1 MKNNKYKAP
10 YYIKKLKKLGV
21 ECRPFFCPMHLQPVF
36 KSMNLFKKNKFPV
49 SEKLFNYGFYIPSGI
64 GMKKKE
70 LVYVADKILKIFR

>member
-1 MKNNKYKAP
+1 
-10 YYIKKLKKLGV
+10 
-21 ECRPFFCPMHLQPVF
+21 MHLQPVF

-70 LVYVADKILKIFR
+70 LVYVAIKLKNF